1 MKVATILGSPRKKG
15 NTARVLGWFE
25 QEAKGQGHDIDK
37 INIVESDVKG
47 CLGCHSCEKV
57 TDERGCVQKDDTMA
71 IFDRMIEADAVVY
84 ASPLFCW
91 GFTSQIKALIDRH
104 FCLVKNYATSEHKS
118 FLEGK
123 TTALLVTCTGPVK
136 NNADIIQVLFD
147 RLNRF
152 VKCNVIGK
160 YVVPFCT
167 TPDAMGREAKQI
179 VERMT
184 KDILS
189 DQKEFSNQGWP
200 VYNTK

>member
-1 MKVATILGSPRKKG
+1 MKVTTILGSPRKKG
-15 NTARVLGWFE
+15 NTATVLGWFE
-25 QEAKGQGHDIDK
+25 QEAKGQGHDIYK

-47 CLGCHSCEKV
+47 CLGCRSCEKV
-57 TDERGCVQKDDTMA
+57 TDYPGCVQKDDAMA

-104 FCLVKNYATSEHKS
+104 FCLVKNYSTPEHKS

-123 TTALLVTCTGPVK
+123 ATALLVTCTGPVK

-147 RLNRF
+147 RLSRF

-167 TPDAMGREAKQI
+167 TPDAMGSEAKEI
-179 VERMT
+179 IKRMT

-189 DQKEFSNQGWP
+189 DRNEFSNQGWP
-200 VYNTK
+200 VYNPK

>member
-1 MKVATILGSPRKKG
+1 MKVTTILGSPRKKG
-15 NTARVLGWFE
+15 NTATVLGWFE
-25 QEAKGQGHDIDK
+25 QEAKGQGHDIYK

-47 CLGCHSCEKV
+47 CLGCHSCEEV
-57 TDERGCVQKDDTMA
+57 IDSPGCVQKDDAMG

-104 FCLVKNYATSEHKS
+104 FCLVKNYATPKHKS

-123 TTALLVTCTGPVK
+123 ATALLVTCTGPVK

-147 RLNRF
+147 RVNRF
-152 VKCNVIGK
+152 VKSNVTGK

-167 TPDAMGREAKQI
+167 TPDAMGSEAREI
-179 VERMT
+179 VKRMAR
-184 KDILS
+184 DILS
-189 DQKEFSNQGWP
+189 GQNENSNQGWP
-200 VYNTK
+200 VYNLK